1 MSEETKIKELEQE
14 IADLKALIFT
24 LKPSTVSPARRL
36 QQIRQE
42 CRDKY
47 FGTWNEIRY
56 GEVTYGP
63 NGKTYS
69 DYSAIMEII
78 NKSTGLIFK
87 YSRGK
92 AGNVLITNL
101 INSENDVKAYEQ
113 ICDTV
118 CRDLLEKFNEYTKVG
133 EV

>member
-1 MSEETKIKELEQE
+1 MSEEKKIAELEQE

-36 QQIRQE
+36 QQVRQE

-47 FGTWNEIRY
+47 FGTWTELRD

-78 NKSTGLIFK
+78 NKSTGLLFK

-92 AGNVLITNL
+92 AGNGMITSLICT
-101 INSENDVKAYEQ
+101 EKDVKDYEQ

-118 CRDLLEKFNEYTKVG
+118 CRDLLEKFNKYT
-133 EV
+133 EISHA